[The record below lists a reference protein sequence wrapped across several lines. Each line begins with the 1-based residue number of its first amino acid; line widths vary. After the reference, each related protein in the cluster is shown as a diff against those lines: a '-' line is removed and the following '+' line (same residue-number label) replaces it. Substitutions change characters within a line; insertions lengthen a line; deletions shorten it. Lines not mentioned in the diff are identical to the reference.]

1 MASFAFYVESRLYY
15 PLSGSVGCGLP
26 PTDQSHPSFGDLSN
40 LSHHSPWFSMS
51 SILPLTV
58 PQESETTTQD
68 SVHFWSLPP
77 FQQMAS
83 SLTLFIFFFLPPEFK
98 PSQGSKSPAVV
109 FIPPACPF
117 YFLSLL
123 FSSGPVLVTFM
134 STRHKRVIWEEG
146 RSSEKIVL

>member
-15 PLSGSVGCGLP
+15 PLSGRVGCGLP
-26 PTDQSHPSFGDLSN
+26 STDQSHPSFGDLSN

-77 FQQMAS
+77 LQQMAS
-83 SLTLFIFFFLPPEFK
+83 SLTLFIFFLPPEFK

-134 STRHKRVIWEEG
+134 STGHKRVIWEEG